1 MKKSLF
7 IPLPLILFSCGQQS
21 NNPLT
26 EEQKGRIIE
35 EIKPLITQLR
45 ESNEQLNFEKF
56 LELYWNS
63 KDFTFIVNG
72 QISGYNEIVG
82 YKEIWKLLEYQKYN
96 ISIEKYEVL
105 NQDAVLYTMQGNASV
120 KYKTGEIYNTDF
132 YALSILLRKVDG
144 VWKVVFGHASF
155 PPLNMTS

>member
-7 IPLPLILFSCGQQS
+7 ITLPLILFSCGQQS

-45 ESNEQLNFEKF
+45 ESNEQLNYEKF

-63 KDFTFIVNG
+63 KDFMLIVNG
-72 QISGYNEIVG
+72 QMSGYSG
-82 YKEIWKLLEYQKYN
+82 
-96 ISIEKYEVL
+96 
-105 NQDAVLYTMQGNASV
+105 
-120 KYKTGEIYNTDF
+120 
-132 YALSILLRKVDG
+132 
-144 VWKVVFGHASF
+144 
-155 PPLNMTS
+155 